1 MSHVLLI
8 TWGGDFQGTAIVR
21 KLKDYIYNK
30 YVQKVCSEEAA
41 EAIYKDILKERDR
54 LCELMPRCK
63 KPEIIFRKPVWAQD
77 GYLIALEEKCNTN
90 NVLLQLKISS
100 TMFIVEGQ
108 DLWDAVGDV
117 TELEG

>member
-30 YVQKVCSEEAA
+30 YVNKVCSEDAA

-54 LCELMPRCK
+54 LCEIAPRCK
-63 KPEIIFRKPVWAQD
+63 KPEIIFRKPVWVQD